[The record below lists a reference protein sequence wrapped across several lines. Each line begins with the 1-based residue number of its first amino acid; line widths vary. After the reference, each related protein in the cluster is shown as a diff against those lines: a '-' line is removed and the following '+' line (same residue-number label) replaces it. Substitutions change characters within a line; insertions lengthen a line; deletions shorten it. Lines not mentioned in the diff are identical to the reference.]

1 MWSLKSFRSSCPR
14 PPHATTRRWELEAL
28 EGRALLSGGA
38 AKVHPHGAPH
48 QAEVAHPAK
57 AQHQV
62 PFRGSLEGVVT
73 NTPTSTPLVSVL
85 LEGTGNASHLG
96 RFTFRSTALV
106 DFAANKGLATW
117 TFTAANGD
125 TLTATATGHA
135 EPPATPPI
143 LQVVET
149 AEITGG
155 TGRFAGATGSF
166 TMERHYDIAAGTTFG
181 TFEGTISPPGAR
193 HH

>member
-1 MWSLKSFRSSCPR
+1 MKRDYPAVCLALAVL
-14 PPHATTRRWELEAL
+14 ATLGLA
-28 EGRALLSGGA
+28 GPA
-38 AKVHPHGAPH
+38 A
-48 QAEVAHPAK
+48 

-62 PFRGSLEGVVT
+62 PFRGSLEGFGT
-73 NTPTSTPLVSVL
+73 LTFLGPTSAVAD

-106 DFAANKGLATW
+106 DFAANIGLATW

-125 TLTATATGHA
+125 TLTATATGSA
-135 EPPATPPI
+135 DPPATPPI
-143 LQVVET
+143 LHVVER

-166 TMERHYDIAAGTTFG
+166 TMERYYDIDTGATFG

-193 HH
+193 AR

>member
-1 MWSLKSFRSSCPR
+1 
-14 PPHATTRRWELEAL
+14 
-28 EGRALLSGGA
+28 
-38 AKVHPHGAPH
+38 
-48 QAEVAHPAK
+48 
-57 AQHQV
+57 
-62 PFRGSLEGVVT
+62 
-73 NTPTSTPLVSVL
+73 
-85 LEGTGNASHLG
+85 
-96 RFTFRSTALV
+96 TALV

-135 EPPATPPI
+135 DPPATPPI
-143 LQVVET
+143 LHVVET

-181 TFEGTISPPGAR
+181 TFEGTIAPPSARAPAETRAAGELCPRRRALTSPGVRRGRRGCLMSGCAFLRKPRTQEVGCRYGQTRSPGPGSLSP
-193 HH
+193 

>member
-1 MWSLKSFRSSCPR
+1 
-14 PPHATTRRWELEAL
+14 
-28 EGRALLSGGA
+28 
-38 AKVHPHGAPH
+38 
-48 QAEVAHPAK
+48 
-57 AQHQV
+57 
-62 PFRGSLEGVVT
+62 LEGVVT
-73 NTPTSTPLVSVL
+73 LTPLGPTSASAD

-135 EPPATPPI
+135 DPPATPPI
-143 LQVVET
+143 LHVVET

-155 TGRFAGATGSF
+155 TGCFAGATGSF

-181 TFEGTISPPGAR
+181 TFEGTIAPPGAR
-193 HH
+193 PR